1 MKRSN
6 LLILIFSVI
15 VMLIIVTITGVRNES
30 KKDHLISR
38 DLVTQSGVCPPFN
51 LYDENGSLLLTL

>member
-15 VMLIIVTITGVRNES
+15 VMLIIVTVTSNIQDS
-30 KKDHLISR
+30 KKGRLISR
-38 DLVTQSGVCPPFN
+38 DLKTQSGVCPPFN
-51 LYDENGSLLLTL
+51 LYD